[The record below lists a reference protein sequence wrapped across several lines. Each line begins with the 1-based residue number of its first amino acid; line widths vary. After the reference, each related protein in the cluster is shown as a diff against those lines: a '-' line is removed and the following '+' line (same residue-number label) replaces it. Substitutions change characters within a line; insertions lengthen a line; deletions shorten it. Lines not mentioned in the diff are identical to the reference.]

1 MAKKNKIKDTFLDE
15 LRKIP
20 IVLVACEK
28 SGISRNSA
36 YRWRKEDKKFAK
48 DMDEA
53 LAEGEDLVNDMS
65 EHQLLALIKEKNFSA
80 IRFWLNHRSPKFRDK
95 VEVTTKIKAG
105 DEELTE
111 EQQAVVRKAFDLA
124 SIIPSNKPDEK

>member
-1 MAKKNKIKDTFLDE
+1 MAKKNKVKDTFLDE

-28 SGISRNSA
+28 SGISRNSV

-53 LAEGEDLVNDMS
+53 IAEGEDLVNDMS

-95 VEVTTKIKAG
+95 VEVTTKIKSG

-111 EQQAVVRKAFDLA
+111 EQQAVVRKAFSLA
-124 SIIPSNKPDEK
+124 SIIPSSKPDEK